1 MSGVLERSAADANA
15 ARRVGRSL
23 ADWASLTRPRI
34 VGFVYFASL
43 VGALLTTPALAG
55 GAGAF
60 EAAAWIALSA
70 AAASAFNQFL
80 ERGSDGLMQRT
91 ATRPLPTG
99 RLRPRDALLFAAAL
113 GALATA
119 GLALRFN
126 VLAALLALATLAL
139 YALVYTPLKR
149 ISSLNTLVGAFPGAM
164 PPLLGAVAL
173 GGAPSA
179 WGWWLFA
186 IVFAWQF
193 PHFMAI
199 GWLHRADYARAGIHV
214 LPGLDGG
221 RRVAGLQA
229 LAYSLVLV
237 PVTLVPVL
245 DGRAGLLYATAACA
259 LGTGYVLASWRF
271 ARGSGEAEARA
282 LLRYSLVYLPLVFA
296 AVLLDPHV
304 RQLSAPAV
312 DVSRAPQSSSLFP
325 GTP

>member
-1 MSGVLERSAADANA
+1 MSRALESSVVRASAA
-15 ARRVGRSL
+15 RVL

-55 GAGAF
+55 GPGPF
-60 EAAAWIALSA
+60 EAAGWIALSA

-91 ATRPLPTG
+91 ASRPLPTG
-99 RLRPRDALLFAAAL
+99 RVRPRDALLFAAVL
-113 GALATA
+113 GGLATA

-199 GWLHRADYARAGIHV
+199 GWIYREDYARAGIRV
-214 LPGLDGG
+214 LPALQGG
-221 RRVAGLQA
+221 RAVAGLQA

-237 PVTLVPVL
+237 PVSLVPVL
-245 DGRAGLLYATAACA
+245 DGRAGMLYALAACA
-259 LGTGYVLASWRF
+259 LGAGYVLASLRF
-271 ARGSGEAEARA
+271 ARGSGECEARA

-304 RQLSAPAV
+304 RQLSAPAT
-312 DVSRAPQSSSLFP
+312 DVSRAPQASSLFP